1 MEHKI
6 TKNDDGTV
14 TIKLTLTTKTGLE
27 VTNKLTI
34 TSLDQ
39 HVTVLNMIM
48 QAGENEGVENERWI
62 FLHKAYPIT
71 NEAMTMFDHIF
82 STFKI

>member
-1 MEHKI
+1 MKHKI

-14 TIKLTLTTKTGLE
+14 TIKISLTTKTGLE
-27 VTNKLTI
+27 VTNELTI

-39 HVTVLNMIM
+39 HVTVIKMIL
-48 QAGENEGVENERWI
+48 QAGENEGVEKERWI

-71 NEAMTMFDHIF
+71 NEAMTMFDPKF
-82 STFKI
+82 YSTL

>member
-39 HVTVLNMIM
+39 QNFYSFT
-48 QAGENEGVENERWI
+48 QTQKGTCR
-62 FLHKAYPIT
+62 
-71 NEAMTMFDHIF
+71 
-82 STFKI
+82 